1 VTTDLEGGLNTVK
14 GSELLRMGRKASSV
28 WQVELASVTSE
39 GNRRIEE
46 SENTFRKKHAE
57 QRDRLS

>member
-1 VTTDLEGGLNTVK
+1 MNTVK